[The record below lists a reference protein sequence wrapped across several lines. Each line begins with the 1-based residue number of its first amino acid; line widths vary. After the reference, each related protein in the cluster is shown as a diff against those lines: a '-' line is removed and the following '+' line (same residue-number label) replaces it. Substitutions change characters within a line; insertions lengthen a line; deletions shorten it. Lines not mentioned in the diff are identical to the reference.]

1 MLPPILKLLLA
12 AAIIAATLAAAP
24 SAARLAGHLRV
35 SSDGRTLVASGGE
48 PFYYMADTAWELVA
62 RLTREE
68 AVEYLDHRKAARFT
82 VIQLAAVTCFT
93 GAGPNIYGD
102 RAFDGTV
109 DRPLVTPGA
118 SPDDPAAYDYWD
130 HTEFVIDQAAR
141 RGMTVALT
149 TSSAEWHAEAWLDF
163 NSVQTGHERD
173 RAFPYALVEA
183 DFARSPAK
191 PVVDF
196 EPFYEDFAKPW
207 GRSDASDVRKS
218 AYWSV
223 FAGAFG
229 HSYGHVAVFQ
239 MWKPQFKA
247 WDGAR
252 MLWRD
257 ALGAEGAGDMRHL
270 RALME
275 SRPVAGRVPD
285 QSLVIDPLAG
295 AEHIRATR
303 GPGYIFVYSPHGS
316 PFTLGLKALPAAR
329 RRAWWFDPRDG
340 HAQGIGRLPD
350 EGPLHTFTPPS
361 HGRGHDWILVVDDES
376 RRYPAPGSP
385 RS

>member
-1 MLPPILKLLLA
+1 MSFHP
-12 AAIIAATLAAAP
+12 
-24 SAARLAGHLRV
+24 
-35 SSDGRTLVASGGE
+35 
-48 PFYYMADTAWELVA
+48 
-62 RLTREE
+62 
-68 AVEYLDHRKAARFT
+68 
-82 VIQLAAVTCFT
+82 
-93 GAGPNIYGD
+93 AGPN
-102 RAFDGTV
+102 
-109 DRPLVTPGA
+109 
-118 SPDDPAAYDYWD
+118 
-130 HTEFVIDQAAR
+130 
-141 RGMTVALT
+141 
-149 TSSAEWHAEAWLDF
+149 TSSAQWHAEAWLDF

-173 RAFPYALVEA
+173 RAFPYSLVEA